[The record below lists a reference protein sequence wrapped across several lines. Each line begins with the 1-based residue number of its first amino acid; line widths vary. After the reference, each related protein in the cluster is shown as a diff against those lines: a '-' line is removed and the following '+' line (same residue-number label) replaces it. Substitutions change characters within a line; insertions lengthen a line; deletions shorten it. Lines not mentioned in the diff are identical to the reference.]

1 MSDIMKDGQCL
12 MIKTKDRRKF
22 FTHERNFVQ
31 LLEFSKMFKAEVSVV
46 AVKEAEVLD
55 LEQLAPAFCDATFVQ
70 PQPQELTIL
79 EVKLSQ
85 TRRNRN
91 SILKSAKKITAY
103 IEKKFESGDVVSL
116 KELTKK
122 FKKLNVTL
130 ACLCNHI
137 SIVRKRLAAEGKQV
151 VKIGGGKYR
160 LMK

>member
-22 FTHERNFVQ
+22 FTHEKNFIQ

-70 PQPQELTIL
+70 PQPAELTIL

-85 TRRNRN
+85 NRRNRRA
-91 SILKSAKKITAY
+91 ILKSAKKITAY
-103 IEKKFESGDVVSL
+103 ITKKFDSGDVVFL
-116 KELTKK
+116 KELTRK
-122 FKKLNVTL
+122 FKK
-130 ACLCNHI
+130 
-137 SIVRKRLAAEGKQV
+137 
-151 VKIGGGKYR
+151 
-160 LMK
+160 